1 MVLTK
6 VVFPFFTIIDFV
18 SPSLALGK
26 PSSVATHEELALT
39 SFYTQDDGANLTYT
53 GNVCL
58 VNWNFIL
65 ILYSSHLIYNVYI
78 II

>member
-26 PSSVATHEELALT
+26 PSSVATHEELHLT
-39 SFYTQDDGANLTYT
+39 SLHRMLAPTSPTREMYVLSVG
-53 GNVCL
+53 
-58 VNWNFIL
+58 IL
-65 ILYSSHLIYNVYI
+65 F
-78 II
+78 